1 MEATATTRPFLL
13 SSIGKKYL
21 MGISGLIWAGFVFG
35 HMAGNLLIFVSPDA
49 FNSYGHAIVT
59 GPILIP
65 AEILLVLALVVHV
78 TMAVL
83 LTIENRR
90 ARGEQQYAVTPKGPK
105 GGTLASRT
113 MAIQGSLILAFII
126 LHLATFKYGTY
137 YETTVNGVAMRD
149 LHRLVVEVFQ
159 NPGYVVWYVVSLVV
173 LGFHLRHGV
182 GSIFQSFGFK
192 NDHYAPLIYIT
203 SIAYGIIVALGFI
216 AQPLYVYFI
225 AR

>member
-1 MEATATTRPFLL
+1 MEATAATRPFLL

-21 MGISGLIWAGFVFG
+21 MGISGLVWAGFVFT

-49 FNSYGHAIVT
+49 YNIYGHKIVT
-59 GPILIP
+59 GGLLIP
-65 AEILLVLALVVHV
+65 IEILLIVALVVHV

-83 LTIENRR
+83 LTIENKK
-90 ARGEQQYAVTPKGPK
+90 ARGSQGYAVTPKGKK
-105 GGTLASRT
+105 GGNLASRT

-126 LHLATFKYGTY
+126 LHIATFKLGDY
-137 YETTVNGVAMRD
+137 YETTVDGVAMRD
-149 LHRLVVEVFQ
+149 LHRLIVEVFQ
-159 NPGYVVWYVVSLVV
+159 NPAYVAWYVVSLIL

-192 NDHYAPLIYIT
+192 NDHYAPVISKI
-203 SIAYGIIVALGFI
+203 SIAYGIVVALGFI

-225 AR
+225 VR

>member
-1 MEATATTRPFLL
+1 
-13 SSIGKKYL
+13 
-21 MGISGLIWAGFVFG
+21 
-35 HMAGNLLIFVSPDA
+35 
-49 FNSYGHAIVT
+49 
-59 GPILIP
+59 
-65 AEILLVLALVVHV
+65 
-78 TMAVL
+78 MAVL